1 MWELNPKESWVLKDW
16 CFWTVVLE
24 ETLESPL
31 DKGQVP
37 WSRRSNQSI
46 LKEIIPEYS
55 LEGLMLK
62 LQYFGHLLWRADSL
76 EKNLMLWKFGGRRR
90 RGQQRMRWLYNITDS
105 MDMSLSKLQE
115 TVKNREVWHAAVHG
129 ITKIQTWLSDW
140 TTTKVTLFY
149 YEKRQTWRFKREGRY
164 RYAWFML
171 SYGRNQDNVVK
182 QLSSN

>member
-1 MWELNPKESWVLKDW
+1 MWELDHRKGWVQNNW
-16 CFWTVVLE
+16 CFRVVVLE
-24 ETLESPL
+24 KTLESL
-31 DKGQVP
+31 GLQGAQNSQSQL
-37 WSRRSNQSI
+37 WIFIGRSDAE
-46 LKEIIPEYS
+46 LT
-55 LEGLMLK
+55 
-62 LQYFGHLLWRADSL
+62 LQYFGYLMQRAQLTGKDPDAGKDWRQE
-76 EKNLMLWKFGGRRR
+76 EKE
-90 RGQQRMRWLYNITDS
+90 QQRMRWLYNITDS